1 LDRTG
6 TAAVVDGTKWGF
18 VMAKDAKIGSLI
30 GLVLIFIMAFVIN
43 GFTRS
48 GGSKNSGAS
57 NPASVAYRGDSA
69 TGNYR
74 APDLSNTEQAEDE
87 IPASDAGVTDSSV
100 LRPAIE
106 SPVPEQIT
114 NGDSDISE
122 SEPAMPSLSEIY
134 YTVCEG
140 DNLAEIAKQ
149 FYGSKE
155 GNRRANI
162 LRLFEAN
169 RNVLTSPHTLSI
181 GQKLLIPRLEVL
193 KADGNRAGH
202 VFADSMFE
210 MVGSIG
216 RKPLS
221 SPDGNAN
228 QTRLYA
234 VQEGDSLWSIA
245 DNLLGDG
252 SRYTEIRD
260 LNSII
265 LRDENLLSVGMRLR
279 IPSQ

>member
-1 LDRTG
+1 
-6 TAAVVDGTKWGF
+6 
-18 VMAKDAKIGSLI
+18 MARDAKIGSLI

-48 GGSKNSGAS
+48 GASKTSGAP
-57 NPASVAYRGDSA
+57 NAASADNTRVSD
-69 TGNYR
+69 TGVDR
-74 APDLSNTEQAEDE
+74 AA
-87 IPASDAGVTDSSV
+87 DSSTPGPPEADT
-100 LRPAIE
+100 PARDAVVAD
-106 SPVPEQIT
+106 SSASHPATASTVPEAIT

-122 SEPAMPSLSEIY
+122 SEPAPPSLSEIY

-155 GNRRANI
+155 GNRRANV

-169 RNVLTSPHTLSI
+169 RSVLTSPHTLSI

-193 KADGNRAGH
+193 KADGNGAGR
-202 VFADSMFE
+202 VFTDSMFE

-221 SPDGNAN
+221 RPDGNAN

-252 SRYTEIRD
+252 SRYAEIRD

-265 LRDENLLSVGMRLR
+265 LKDENLLSVGMRLR
-279 IPSQ
+279 IPSP